1 MDSKYIHIN
10 IIAHA
15 YTWTFHLMRT
25 NSAPH
30 TQPGRGV
37 VIIAPPTVRSFR
49 GTNFVCS
56 YITACKPLCP
66 LSGTRR
72 LSVIRVFLLYYM
84 YGDCS
89 WCMQQ
94 CPLFGRRPLLGV
106 SVNRESTVQR
116 SSIRVEVLI
125 QSERDRLD
133 DNAMNT
139 RICKSSALQFIIESD
154 RTVRYL
160 IPTVSI

>member
-1 MDSKYIHIN
+1 
-10 IIAHA
+10 
-15 YTWTFHLMRT
+15 
-25 NSAPH
+25 
-30 TQPGRGV
+30 
-37 VIIAPPTVRSFR
+37 
-49 GTNFVCS
+49 
-56 YITACKPLCP
+56 
-66 LSGTRR
+66 
-72 LSVIRVFLLYYM
+72 
-84 YGDCS
+84 
-89 WCMQQ
+89 MQQ